1 LERLAGN
8 TFNKINESK
17 YLVDRPM
24 SKSDWSKSV
33 QMNKFLKIFKKV
45 VLYTFSVL
53 LLLSAAGYTYLY
65 VLPKGP
71 EITVANKIN
80 EGIDTFVM
88 QAFKDSG
95 KKSIKVWTYKP
106 ESWNNQDKIV
116 FVMHGGGRNADDYLN
131 AWIELANKN
140 NLFIVAPEFENKF
153 SKYTTNDYQ
162 EGNLFTFFGTK
173 NPKTEWAYSV
183 VENIFDH
190 IKSVNNITNE
200 QYDIFGHSA
209 GGQFVHRMV
218 MVMPESRI
226 GTAVAANSGFY
237 SFPDQCLDYPYGLKN
252 IGTDLPKAYKKRLII
267 LLGELDNDPSLG
279 TFRTTDLAMEQG
291 AHRLERGTTFFNAN
305 KELGNKNK
313 WEFNWTMDTVKNV
326 GHDYKKMS
334 ENAIEWIKNRPH

>member
-1 LERLAGN
+1 
-8 TFNKINESK
+8 
-17 YLVDRPM
+17 
-24 SKSDWSKSV
+24 
-33 QMNKFLKIFKKV
+33 MNKTFRILKKV
-45 VLYTFSVL
+45 ILYTFSIL
-53 LLLSAAGYTYLY
+53 LLLSVTGYIYLY

-71 EITVANKIN
+71 EITATNKIN
-80 EGIDTFVM
+80 VGIDSFVIH
-88 QAFKDSG
+88 AYKDSER
-95 KKSIKVWTYKP
+95 KSIKVWTYKP
-106 ESWNNQDKIV
+106 ENWNDKDKIV

-140 NLFIVAPEFENKF
+140 DLLIIAPEFENKF

-173 NPKTEWAYSV
+173 NPKTEWAYTV

-218 MVMPESRI
+218 MLMPESRI
-226 GTAVAANSGFY
+226 GTAIAANSGFY
-237 SFPDQCLDYPYGLKN
+237 SLPNENLEFPYGIKN
-252 IGTDLPKAYKKRLII
+252 TETDLQKSYKKRLII

-291 AHRLERGTTFFNAN
+291 AHRLERGTTFFNVN
-305 KELGNKNK
+305 KELGNKNN
-313 WEFNWTMDTVKNV
+313 WEFNWTTDTVKNI
-326 GHDYKKMS
+326 GHNYKKMS
-334 ENAIEWIKNRPH
+334 ESAIKWIKTNPNNGHK